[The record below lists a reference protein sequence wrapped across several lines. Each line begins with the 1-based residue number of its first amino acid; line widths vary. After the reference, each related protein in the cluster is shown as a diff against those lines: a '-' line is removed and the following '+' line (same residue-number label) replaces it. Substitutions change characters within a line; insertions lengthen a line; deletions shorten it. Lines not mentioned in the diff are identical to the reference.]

1 MSDQEQYREYERYQ
15 EWAAEK
21 EDYEEHQYHVYLE
34 GRIAELEAKHQW
46 QPIETAPKNLTEILG
61 YRCDAG
67 VFVMVYGSPEDMMTD
82 LEIDQVLK
90 EEPDADWLDIEDWF
104 CYMQDG
110 SIRLA
115 GDEAPTHWMPLPEPP
130 ENQHE

>member
-1 MSDQEQYREYERYQ
+1 MQELVAYLTEHNKLVTDLEHDIDQYREIDKQ
-15 EWAAEK
+15 NLK
-21 EDYEEHQYHVYLE
+21 
-34 GRIAELEAKHQW
+34 RIAELEAKHQW

-82 LEIDQVLK
+82 LEIDQILK